1 MPELF
6 NDSGI
11 RMTSSRVDAIHENDP
26 AIFTDYRAGQNNIIT
41 CSYLQRRGERIERIE
56 REGGVV
62 PMSAYASEDVLQQ
75 DADCYKCQDT
85 ADAETNCLP

>member
-11 RMTSSRVDAIHENDP
+11 RMTSCRVDAIHENDP

-41 CSYLQRRGERIERIE
+41 CSYLSMIERREERGER
-56 REGGVV
+56 
-62 PMSAYASEDVLQQ
+62 
-75 DADCYKCQDT
+75 
-85 ADAETNCLP
+85 